1 MPTYVVK
8 VECEYYV
15 EVEAD
20 SESQALENAVEADY
34 SLGSLQN
41 FNYSIDEVIRDEEE
55 EEEDD

>member
-20 SESQALENAVEADY
+20 SESQALESAVEADY